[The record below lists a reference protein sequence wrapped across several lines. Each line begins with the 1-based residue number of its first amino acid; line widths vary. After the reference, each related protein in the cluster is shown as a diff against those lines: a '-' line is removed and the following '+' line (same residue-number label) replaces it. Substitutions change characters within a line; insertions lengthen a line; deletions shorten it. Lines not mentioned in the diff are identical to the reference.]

1 MSEDFQQLESYLE
14 GLISSLS
21 PQARRALARQIAMRI
36 RKANQTR
43 IAAQTNPDGTPF
55 APRLRTMKGKIKR
68 TMFSKL
74 RTARWLKA
82 QGTAS
87 EAVVKF
93 VGSAGRIARIH
104 HHGLRDRVRPTGPEH
119 QYTPRE
125 LIGLPD
131 SDLSLIE
138 SLVIDHIAR

>member
-36 RKANQTR
+36 RKSNQIR

-68 TMFSKL
+68 TMFRKL

-82 QGTAS
+82 QGSAS
-87 EAVVKF
+87 EAVVRF
-93 VGSAGRIARIH
+93 IGSAGRIARIH
-104 HHGLRDRVRPTGPEH
+104 HEGLRDRVRPGGPEH

-125 LIGLPD
+125 LLGLTD
-131 SDLSLIE
+131 GDLSLIE
-138 SLVIDHIAR
+138 NLVIEHIAR